1 MKYSLLA
8 AALATLALTACDQM
22 KEHKPGEGKPGQYP
36 PSLWEKREGQISDED
51 IKKAAEEAGNAA
63 APAAPAADPAAPPA
77 ADPAAAPAPGK

>member
-36 PSLWEKREGQISDED
+36 PSLWDKREGQVTDED
-51 IKKAAEEAGNAA
+51 LKKAAEEAGGAAPAPAADA
-63 APAAPAADPAAPPA
+63 APAAPAD
-77 ADPAAAPAPGK
+77 AAPAPGK